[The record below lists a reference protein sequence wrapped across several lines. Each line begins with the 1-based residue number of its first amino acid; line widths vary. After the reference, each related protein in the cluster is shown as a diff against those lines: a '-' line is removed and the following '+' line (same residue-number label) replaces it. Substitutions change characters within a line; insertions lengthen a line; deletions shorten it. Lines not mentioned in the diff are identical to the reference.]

1 MSDITKRLRYFDQQF
16 LEQSD
21 FSDEQNY
28 HLDRRRLHN
37 RFLHTPGI
45 ATGLEVI
52 RTDYNKVKVT
62 AGTAID
68 IYGREIVQAVD
79 SDPIELSDAT
89 GFPKNSNIYI
99 TIKYFDE
106 PSKEDRQSSEQS
118 GTETRFI
125 EKPNIRPYQA
135 KDIPSP
141 TGDPAI
147 ILLAKFDLI
156 DDLVPGNLEDKF
168 DNGKLPMPPDKEGI
182 RKYVGAILANRSVS
196 ANKLKTE
203 LVKEGDVELDGR
215 GTGDVN
221 TKPVD
226 AFTTTPDKPN
236 SAFILVYAYAT
247 DFPTDRVAKFT
258 WTQDYSASATEIK
271 QVVTFTTQSN
281 FKFKVHYRIYSVLES

>member
-1 MSDITKRLRYFDQQF
+1 MPDITKRLRYFDQQF

-28 HLDRRRLHN
+28 HLDRRRRHN

-52 RTDYNKVKVT
+52 KTDDNKVKVT

-106 PSKEDRQSSEQS
+106 PSKEDRQSSEQL

-125 EKPNIRPYQA
+125 EKPNIKPYQA

-141 TGDPAI
+141 TDDPAI

-156 DDLVPGNLEDKF
+156 DGRVPGNLGDKF
-168 DNGKLPMPPDKEGI
+168 DNGKLPMSPDKEGI
-182 RKYVGAILANRSVS
+182 RKYVGAVLANRSVS

-203 LVKEGDVELDGR
+203 LVKEGDVELDG
-215 GTGDVN
+215 GTAGQN
-221 TKPVD
+221 TKEVD

-236 SAFILVYAYAT
+236 SAFILVYAYAI
-247 DFPTDRVAKFT
+247 DFQTGQVAKFS

-271 QVVTFTTQSN
+271 QVVTFKTDSN